1 MKNQNAKLCIRVCPG
16 FTTTTATAT
25 APEPASR
32 GMTGSCVKPP
42 RFFSKKSFLLYLAY
56 SVLSIYALQ
65 QSDPVLHRYMCLFSY
80 DLPSLSVP
88 GDWIE
93 FPGLDSRTSLLIQP
107 RDQLVSFTNPKLPVL
122 PAPHPPSATTSLFS
136 VSVSLFLFCRSVHL
150 CQIEVISYG
159 ICLCLTHFTQ

>member
-56 SVLSIYALQ
+56 SVVSIYALQ

-122 PAPHPPSATTSLFS
+122 PAPHPPPSYHKSVLCVCES
-136 VSVSLFLFCRSVHL
+136 VSVL
-150 CQIEVISYG
+150 
-159 ICLCLTHFTQ
+159 